1 MRKTLIF
8 VKTDNWHQLN
18 IQIRLTFYTQMLCI
32 SKYHVLKKKIF
43 AMWYLTNP
51 NMSLFRNLLKF
62 TILWTYTGFELT
74 NHDSGNAIHFSIF
87 LMHFSHPARK
97 SQYQDI
103 FSISLTEKKSFFAAS
118 KKRCFERCC
127 SRDQTCQF
135 SASWGTPW
143 RSYFKNLTIDD
154 KFMNK
159 RVRLFIHQTM
169 CQEEKIISS

>member
-1 MRKTLIF
+1 
-8 VKTDNWHQLN
+8 
-18 IQIRLTFYTQMLCI
+18 
-32 SKYHVLKKKIF
+32 
-43 AMWYLTNP
+43 MWYLTNP

-74 NHDSGNAIHFSIF
+74 NHDSENAIHFSIF

-103 FSISLTEKKSFFAAS
+103 FSISLTEKKKFFCSFHLKAYWQIS

-127 SRDQTCQF
+127 SCDQTCQF
-135 SASWGTPW
+135 SVSWGTPW

-159 RVRLFIHQTM
+159 RVRLFIHQKM
-169 CQEEKIISS
+169 CLEEKIISS